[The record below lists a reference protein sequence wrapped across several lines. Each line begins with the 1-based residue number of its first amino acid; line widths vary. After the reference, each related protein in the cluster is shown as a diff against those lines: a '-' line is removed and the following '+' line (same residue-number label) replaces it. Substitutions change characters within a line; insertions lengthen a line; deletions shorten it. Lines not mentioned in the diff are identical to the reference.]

1 MKRPSILPLLLL
13 SATLAACSGGDG
25 GESAVATTDSSMP
38 ETAADGEYGLSS
50 TLERAAAPAAEPMAP
65 PSGDA
70 ASSSGTAT
78 ARGQQAETVMQVTSA
93 DTVAFAPE
101 EPGLV
106 SATSA
111 VSLNPMLVRTGQAV
125 VQVDSLDQGIA
136 RVRALA
142 AHVGAI
148 VGNTT
153 ISAGTEET
161 RRAQMEL
168 RIPSINF
175 DRAVAGLS
183 PIGKVQSVNVT
194 AEDVGEEYTDVASRV
209 ANARRLE
216 ARLLNLLET
225 RSGRLE
231 EVLNL
236 EREVARV
243 REEIERAEG
252 RMRYLR
258 TRSSVSLLTITLNEP
273 QTAIGGPP
281 GERPIR
287 DAFVTAWRSFV
298 DLLAG
303 LIASLG
309 VLIPLGFLAFAGWR
323 FFRWVSRREAARD
336 AAYREALRRERE
348 RTPSPAPA
356 PEVDAEEP
364 ALRP

>member
-13 SATLAACSGGDG
+13 SVTLAACGGGDSAEMAVSTDASVP
-25 GESAVATTDSSMP
+25 ESAEQPSYSVITP
-38 ETAADGEYGLSS
+38 PAAMEPG
-50 TLERAAAPAAEPMAP
+50 AAP
-65 PSGDA
+65 GTA
-70 ASSSGTAT
+70 ASSSVGAAA
-78 ARGQQAETVMQVTSA
+78 ARGQQAETVQPQFASA
-93 DTVAFAPE
+93 DTAAFAAE
-101 EPGLV
+101 EPGMV
-106 SATSA
+106 PGVSA

-142 AHVGAI
+142 TRVGAV

-175 DRAVAGLS
+175 DRAVAGLD

-194 AEDVGEEYTDVASRV
+194 AEDVGEEYTDVSSRV

-216 ARLLNLLET
+216 ARLLDLLET

-281 GERPIR
+281 GDRPIR

-298 DLLAG
+298 RLVAG

-309 VLIPLGFLAFAGWR
+309 VLIPLAIMALAGWR
-323 FFRWVSRREAARD
+323 FFRWVSRREHARD

-348 RTPSPAPA
+348 RHPAPA
-356 PEVDAEEP
+356 PAAEAEKEEP
-364 ALRP
+364 ALHP

>member
-1 MKRPSILPLLLL
+1 MKRTSILPLLLL
-13 SATLAACSGGDG
+13 FATLAACGGGD
-25 GESAVATTDSSMP
+25 SAEMAVSTDSSVP
-38 ETAADGEYGLSS
+38 ESAADPSYSVIVPPPAMEPGAVSS
-50 TLERAAAPAAEPMAP
+50 T
-65 PSGDA
+65 DA
-70 ASSSGTAT
+70 ASSTRDAA
-78 ARGQQAETVMQVTSA
+78 ARGPQAETVAQITSA

-101 EPGLV
+101 QPGMMPG
-106 SATSA
+106 TSA

-142 AHVGAI
+142 TRVGAV

-175 DRAVAGLS
+175 DRAVAGLD

-194 AEDVGEEYTDVASRV
+194 AEDVGEEYTDVSSRV

-216 ARLLNLLET
+216 ARLLDLLET

-258 TRSSVSLLTITLNEP
+258 TRSSVSLLTIALHEP
-273 QTAIGGPP
+273 QAGIGGPP
-281 GERPIR
+281 SDRPIR
-287 DAFVTAWRSFV
+287 DAFVTAWHSFV
-298 DLLAG
+298 RLVAG
-303 LIASLG
+303 LISSLG
-309 VLIPLGFLAFAGWR
+309 VLIPLAIFALAGWR
-323 FFRWVSRREAARD
+323 FFRWVSRRENARD

-348 RTPSPAPA
+348 RHPAPA
-356 PEVDAEEP
+356 PAVEVEAEEP